1 MSNRD
6 DFPQSVKR
14 TLAERVGWKCSFL
27 GCNQVTVGPDSSNPN
42 GRINNGIAAHITAA
56 AKGGPRY
63 DSSLTQEQRSSIDN
77 GIWMCRSHAAL
88 IDSDYVVYSTPQLKL
103 WKQQAETQQA
113 LLLQMTHQ
121 VSQNNYSERD
131 IGVLNSITDIFNYNY
146 LQILK
151 NEQFRVKV
159 STNITDP
166 LYAFDDIANNPF
178 YSFND
183 VVLEGLR
190 IALIGKVNNFWAL
203 CRQHCAGGYGGYYDY
218 IDIPKI
224 RQFRPDE
231 VERHYDIIN
240 ETQDLAYDIS
250 VAAQKLLEIRAKL
263 P

>member
-27 GCNQVTVGPDSSNPN
+27 GCNQTTVGPDSGDTN

-56 AKGGPRY
+56 APGGPRY
-63 DSSLTQEQRSSIDN
+63 DPSLTPEQRSSIDN
-77 GIWMCRSHAAL
+77 GIWMCRSHGAL
-88 IDSDYVVYSTPQLKL
+88 IDSDHTIYSVEQLKN
-103 WKQQAETQQA
+103 WKQLAETQQS

-131 IGVLNSITDIFNYNY
+131 VGVLKAITDIFNYNY
-146 LQILK
+146 LQI
-151 NEQFRVKV
+151 
-159 STNITDP
+159 
-166 LYAFDDIANNPF
+166 
-178 YSFND
+178 
-183 VVLEGLR
+183 R
-190 IALIGKVNNFWAL
+190 IALIGKVNNFCAL
-203 CRQHCAGGYGGYYDY
+203 FRQRCAGGFGGYYDY

-224 RQFRPDE
+224 RQFSPDE

-250 VAAQKLLEIRAKL
+250 VAAHKLLEIRAKL

>member
-27 GCNQVTVGPDSSNPN
+27 GCNQTTVGPDSGDTN

-56 AKGGPRY
+56 APGGPRY
-63 DSSLTQEQRSSIDN
+63 DPSLTPEQRSSIDN
-77 GIWMCRSHAAL
+77 GIWMCRSHGAL
-88 IDSDYVVYSTPQLKL
+88 IDSDHTIYSVEQLKN
-103 WKQQAETQQA
+103 WKQLAETQQS

-121 VSQNNYSERD
+121 VRQNNYSERD
-131 IGVLNSITDIFNYNY
+131 VGVLKAITDIFNYNY

-151 NEQFRVKV
+151 SEQFRAKV

-166 LYAFDDIANNPF
+166 LYAFDSIANNPF

-190 IALIGKVNNFWAL
+190 IALIGKVNNFCAL
-203 CRQHCAGGYGGYYDY
+203 FRQRCAGGFDGYYDY

-224 RQFRPDE
+224 RQFSPDE

-250 VAAQKLLEIRAKL
+250 VAAHKLLEIRAKL

>member
-1 MSNRD
+1 
-6 DFPQSVKR
+6 
-14 TLAERVGWKCSFL
+14 
-27 GCNQVTVGPDSSNPN
+27 
-42 GRINNGIAAHITAA
+42 
-56 AKGGPRY
+56 
-63 DSSLTQEQRSSIDN
+63 
-77 GIWMCRSHAAL
+77 MCRSHGAL
-88 IDSDYVVYSTPQLKL
+88 IDSDHTIYSVEQLKN
-103 WKQQAETQQA
+103 WKQLAETQQS

-131 IGVLNSITDIFNYNY
+131 VGVLKAITDIFNYNY

-151 NEQFRVKV
+151 SEQFRAKV

-166 LYAFDDIANNPF
+166 LYAFDSIANNPF

-190 IALIGKVNNFWAL
+190 IALIGKVNNFCAL
-203 CRQHCAGGYGGYYDY
+203 FRQRCAGGFGGYYDY

-224 RQFRPDE
+224 RQFSPDE

-250 VAAQKLLEIRAKL
+250 VAAHKLLEIRAKL